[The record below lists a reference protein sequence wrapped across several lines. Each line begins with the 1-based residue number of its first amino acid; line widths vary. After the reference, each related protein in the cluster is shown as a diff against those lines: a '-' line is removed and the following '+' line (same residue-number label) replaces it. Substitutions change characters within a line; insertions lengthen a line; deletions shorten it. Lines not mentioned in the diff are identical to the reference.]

1 MRVEAADA
9 VEFFGAHGLPVGAAN
24 VTAKPG
30 RRHRQPL
37 YNTGKAFDAHQRHV
51 AQAAAAEQRQR
62 RHDAVR
68 KSTQQR
74 ATKQLFTTQQHNNYM
89 REEQLG
95 TTLREQPATAQNK
108 HGSPVRRP
116 RSAPATKDWRYYRRQ
131 GFIWTDLYHTSQ
143 SSESRMRTVV
153 QPQFIQRDRDFL
165 NSLIVTVQRE
175 DEVAA
180 AEAAE
185 HLEMVAKQREQF
197 KLKQQHSRAR
207 QAQLQGGVSAA
218 AATMS
223 TSTLKLDR
231 TRSLS
236 PGLAELAQPKKQF
249 SKSSVLLTAGH
260 IDMKGLLC
268 TDPALVDVMPWHLQ
282 HETRQ
287 LAAQQRLTKQR
298 ARTAAITNNNNS
310 SSSKQQ
316 QQQRPHSAAAAV
328 AYRHT
333 MYAKSSTEKH
343 LTSDVETCSQSSSDT
358 DNISYW
364 MSRT

>member
-9 VEFFGAHGLPVGAAN
+9 VECFGAHGLPVGTTN

-30 RRHRQPL
+30 KRHRQPL

-95 TTLREQPATAQNK
+95 TTLREQREEPAAAQSK
-108 HGSPVRRP
+108 HGSSPVRRP
-116 RSAPATKDWRYYRRQ
+116 RSAPAVKDWRYYRRQ

-153 QPQFIQRDRDFL
+153 QPEFIERDRDFL
-165 NSLIVTVQRE
+165 QSLIAIVQHE

-197 KLKQQHSRAR
+197 RLKQQGNRTR
-207 QAQLQGGVSAA
+207 QAQLQTGVSATL
-218 AATMS
+218 TMS

-236 PGLAELAQPKKQF
+236 PGLTQLAQPKKQF

-260 IDMKGLLC
+260 SDMKGLLC

-287 LAAQQRLTKQR
+287 VAAEQRLSKQL
-298 ARTAAITNNNNS
+298 ARTASTRS
-310 SSSKQQ
+310 SSSKQ

-328 AYRHT
+328 AYSHT

-343 LTSDVETCSQSSSDT
+343 MNSDVETCSQSSSDT

-364 MSRT
+364 MSRSM